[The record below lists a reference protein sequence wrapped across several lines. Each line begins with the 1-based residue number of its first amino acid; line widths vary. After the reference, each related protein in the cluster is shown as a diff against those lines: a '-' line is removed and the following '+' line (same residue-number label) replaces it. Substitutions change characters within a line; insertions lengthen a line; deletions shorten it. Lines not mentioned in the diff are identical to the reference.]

1 MRFLRGVERK
11 QVMLLPAA
19 VDDYVSAENPVRAID
34 AFVDGLSL
42 EELGF
47 VQPREADAPGAPGY
61 DPGALLKLY
70 VYGYLN
76 RVRSSRELEKA
87 TRRNLEV
94 IWLMRQLTPDHWT
107 INAFRRAHRA
117 RFRQVFREFALICGS
132 LGLFGTE
139 LVAIDGSHF
148 QAVNSPRRNFTE
160 AKIKAL
166 LKELDEKI
174 EAYLKTLDTNDQ
186 KASAQG
192 FDQAGKDAESLRA
205 KLAQMEGER
214 KRCAELLASLEQSP
228 TGQISQTDPDSRTLK
243 KGGQSVVGYNV
254 QIAVDTAH
262 HLVAAEQVTQE
273 PCDWQMLAPMAVE
286 AKENLQADQLRV
298 VADAGYFSHEQLRQC
313 AQAGIEPNVPNKSAR
328 PAGTGAYPLDDFRY
342 DAQADC
348 YVCPQGKVLQRRD
361 DVVQRNVPY
370 RRYYTKAACV
380 DCPMLKQCTRGK
392 FRSLQV
398 AEGHRLATE
407 VQARWKAQPE
417 LRKLRNQTVEH
428 VFGTLKF
435 WWGFRAFLCRGLQAV
450 QAEFSLAALAY
461 NFRRALNVVGVTA
474 IVAAA
479 NS

>member
-1 MRFLRGVERK
+1 MKIARAGSFQSFGKAVDEVMRFLRGVERK

-186 KASAQG
+186 EASAQG
-192 FDQAGKDAESLRA
+192 FDQWG
-205 KLAQMEGER
+205 
-214 KRCAELLASLEQSP
+214 
-228 TGQISQTDPDSRTLK
+228 RTR
-243 KGGQSVVGYNV
+243 
-254 QIAVDTAH
+254 
-262 HLVAAEQVTQE
+262 
-273 PCDWQMLAPMAVE
+273 
-286 AKENLQADQLRV
+286 RV
-298 VADAGYFSHEQLRQC
+298 C
-313 AQAGIEPNVPNKSAR
+313 AQSSPNWKGSANAAPNCWRRSSKAR
-328 PAGTGAYPLDDFRY
+328 PGRSRKPIPTAERSK
-342 DAQADC
+342 
-348 YVCPQGKVLQRRD
+348 KVAR
-361 DVVQRNVPY
+361 VWSV
-370 RRYYTKAACV
+370 TTC
-380 DCPMLKQCTRGK
+380 
-392 FRSLQV
+392 RSPWTP
-398 AEGHRLATE
+398 RII
-407 VQARWKAQPE
+407 W
-417 LRKLRNQTVEH
+417 
-428 VFGTLKF
+428 
-435 WWGFRAFLCRGLQAV
+435 
-450 QAEFSLAALAY
+450 
-461 NFRRALNVVGVTA
+461 
-474 IVAAA
+474 
-479 NS
+479 